1 MIKDFAPRFLVG
13 RRLIC
18 TGASSGIGRRF
29 AIAAAEYGAS
39 VILVGRDQN
48 RLSETM
54 KSMPEGDHE
63 VVALDMTNSDTV
75 SDWLQSAGR
84 RLGGFTVFFTL
95 RVTNSSVLCA

>member
-1 MIKDFAPRFLVG
+1 MVKDVAPRFLVG
-13 RRLIC
+13 RRLVC

-63 VVALDMTNSDTV
+63 MFALDMTNSDTV
-75 SDWLQSAGR
+75 SDWLQSAVKENPAIAIKNR
-84 RLGGFTVFFTL
+84 YVPMC
-95 RVTNSSVLCA
+95 TNSAA